1 MSQFYVGITYSRGLQ
16 TYYLD
21 CKKQRLTS
29 NLQFGDDSPSQTSAS
44 TSDSEDSLSTL
55 PFATPLR
62 RSDFLAQNF
71 SPSTYLST
79 LHNRH
84 QTLEDLRSELRSR
97 SQLLS
102 KELLDL
108 VNSNYQ
114 DFLNLGN
121 SLHGGEEKV
130 EEVRVGLLGFR
141 KEVGVL
147 MGDVETREE
156 EVGVL
161 LQERRDVRREI
172 ETGRRLV
179 DYDARLREVEAE
191 LMIETAGHETI
202 ILGEEIEDSDEEED
216 DDDEEEEGY
225 GVSIPK
231 LRRNV
236 VQYRLVLRLEK
247 GLGEHPFVASQ
258 AARIAKVRS
267 TLLMDLNTALRQA
280 KSAGA
285 SGSGRVMKVMKIYAD
300 MEESAEAVKVLKTLK
315 SS

>member
-1 MSQFYVGITYSRGLQ
+1 L
-16 TYYLD
+16 
-21 CKKQRLTS
+21 RLTHV
-29 NLQFGDDSPSQTSAS
+29 LQFGDDSRSAS
-44 TSDSEDSLSTL
+44 SDNDNDDEDNLSTL

-62 RSDFLAQNF
+62 RSDFLAPSF
-71 SPSTYLST
+71 SPATYLST

-108 VNSNYQ
+108 VNGNYQ

-141 KEVGVL
+141 KEVDGLAGVV
-147 MGDVETREE
+147 GKREE
-156 EVGVL
+156 EVGEL
-161 LQERRDVRREI
+161 LQERRDARTKI
-172 ETGRRLV
+172 DLGRRLI
-179 DYDARLREVEAE
+179 DYDARLKELEAE
-191 LMIETAGHETI
+191 LLIETAGHETI
-202 ILGEEIEDSDEEED
+202 ILGEEVSDSEDEEDE
-216 DDDEEEEGY
+216 DEEEEGY
-225 GVSIPK
+225 GVSVAK

-236 VQYRLVLRLEK
+236 VHYRLVLGLQKE
-247 GLGEHPFVASQ
+247 LGEHPFVAAQ

-267 TLLMDLNTALRQA
+267 TLLMDLSTALQQA
-280 KSAGA
+280 KTADKSDAG
-285 SGSGRVMKVMKIYAD
+285 RMMKIMKIYAD

-315 SS
+315 SP

>member
-1 MSQFYVGITYSRGLQ
+1 MCVIPRAFPYRAQDDASL
-16 TYYLD
+16 
-21 CKKQRLTS
+21 RLTDV
-29 NLQFGDDSPSQTSAS
+29 LQFGDDSRSAS
-44 TSDSEDSLSTL
+44 SDNDNDDEDNLSTL

-62 RSDFLAQNF
+62 RSDFLAPNF
-71 SPSTYLST
+71 SPATYLST

-141 KEVGVL
+141 KEVDGLAGVV
-147 MGDVETREE
+147 GKREE
-156 EVGVL
+156 GVGEL
-161 LQERRDVRREI
+161 LQERRDVRAKI
-172 ETGRRLV
+172 DLGRRLI
-179 DYDARLREVEAE
+179 DYDARLKELEAE
-191 LMIETAGHETI
+191 LLIETAGHETI
-202 ILGEEIEDSDEEED
+202 ILGEEVSDSEDEEDE
-216 DDDEEEEGY
+216 DEEEEGY
-225 GVSIPK
+225 GVSVAK

-236 VQYRLVLRLEK
+236 VHYRLVLALQKE
-247 GLGEHPFVASQ
+247 LGEHPFVAAQ

-267 TLLMDLNTALRQA
+267 TLLMDLSTALQQA
-280 KSAGA
+280 KTANKSDA
-285 SGSGRVMKVMKIYAD
+285 GRVMKIMKIYAD

-315 SS
+315 SP

>member
-1 MSQFYVGITYSRGLQ
+1 L
-16 TYYLD
+16 
-21 CKKQRLTS
+21 RLTRF
-29 NLQFGDDSPSQTSAS
+29 LQFGDDSRSAS
-44 TSDSEDSLSTL
+44 SDNDNDDEDNLSTL

-62 RSDFLAQNF
+62 RSDFLAPNF
-71 SPSTYLST
+71 SPATYLST

-141 KEVGVL
+141 KEVGGLV
-147 MGDVETREE
+147 DVVGKREE
-156 EVGVL
+156 EVGQL
-161 LQERRDVRREI
+161 LQERRDVRTKI
-172 ETGRRLV
+172 ELGRQLI
-179 DYDARLREVEAE
+179 DYDARLKELEAE
-191 LMIETAGHETI
+191 LLIETAGHETI
-202 ILGEEIEDSDEEED
+202 ILGEDVSDSEDEEDE
-216 DDDEEEEGY
+216 DEEEEGY
-225 GVSIPK
+225 GVSIAK

-236 VQYRLVLRLEK
+236 VHYRLVLGLQKE
-247 GLGEHPFVASQ
+247 LGEHPFVAAQ

-267 TLLMDLNTALRQA
+267 TLLMDLSTALQQA
-280 KSAGA
+280 KTAETSD
-285 SGSGRVMKVMKIYAD
+285 SGRVMKVMKIYAD
-300 MEESAEAVKVLKTLK
+300 MDESAEAVKVLKTLK

>member
-1 MSQFYVGITYSRGLQ
+1 MSRFY
-16 TYYLD
+16 
-21 CKKQRLTS
+21 
-29 NLQFGDDSPSQTSAS
+29 FGDDSRSAS
-44 TSDSEDSLSTL
+44 SDNDNDDEDNLSTL

-62 RSDFLAQNF
+62 RSDFLAPNF
-71 SPSTYLST
+71 SPATYLST

-141 KEVGVL
+141 KEVDGLAGVV
-147 MGDVETREE
+147 GKREE
-156 EVGVL
+156 EVGEL
-161 LQERRDVRREI
+161 LQERRDVRAKI
-172 ETGRRLV
+172 DLGRRLV
-179 DYDARLREVEAE
+179 DYDARLKELEAE
-191 LMIETAGHETI
+191 LLIETAGHETI
-202 ILGEEIEDSDEEED
+202 ILGEEVSDSEDEEDE
-216 DDDEEEEGY
+216 DEEEEGY
-225 GVSIPK
+225 GVSVAK

-236 VQYRLVLRLEK
+236 VHYRIVVGLQKE
-247 GLGEHPFVASQ
+247 LGEHPFVAAQ

-267 TLLMDLNTALRQA
+267 TLLMDLSTALQQA
-280 KSAGA
+280 KAADKSDA
-285 SGSGRVMKVMKIYAD
+285 GRVMEVMKIYAD
-300 MEESAEAVKVLKTLK
+300 MEESAEAVNVLKTLK
-315 SS
+315 SP

>member
-1 MSQFYVGITYSRGLQ
+1 L
-16 TYYLD
+16 
-21 CKKQRLTS
+21 RLTRF
-29 NLQFGDDSPSQTSAS
+29 LQFGDDSRSAS
-44 TSDSEDSLSTL
+44 SDNDNDDEDNLSTL

-62 RSDFLAQNF
+62 RSDFLAPNF
-71 SPSTYLST
+71 SPATYLST

-141 KEVGVL
+141 KEVGGLV
-147 MGDVETREE
+147 DVVGKREE
-156 EVGVL
+156 EVGQL
-161 LQERRDVRREI
+161 LQERRDVRTKI
-172 ETGRRLV
+172 ELGRQLV
-179 DYDARLREVEAE
+179 DYDARLKELEAE
-191 LMIETAGHETI
+191 LLIETAGHETI
-202 ILGEEIEDSDEEED
+202 ILGEDVSDSEDEEDE
-216 DDDEEEEGY
+216 DEEEEGY
-225 GVSIPK
+225 GVSIAK

-236 VQYRLVLRLEK
+236 VHYRLVL
-247 GLGEHPFVASQ
+247 GLQKELSEHPFVTAQ

-267 TLLMDLNTALRQA
+267 TLLMDLSTALQQA
-280 KSAGA
+280 KTAETSD
-285 SGSGRVMKVMKIYAD
+285 SGRVMKVMKIYAD
-300 MEESAEAVKVLKTLK
+300 IDESAEAVKVLKTLK

>member
-1 MSQFYVGITYSRGLQ
+1 MSRFY
-16 TYYLD
+16 
-21 CKKQRLTS
+21 
-29 NLQFGDDSPSQTSAS
+29 FGDDSRSAS
-44 TSDSEDSLSTL
+44 SDNDNDDEDNLSTL

-62 RSDFLAQNF
+62 RSDFLAPNF
-71 SPSTYLST
+71 SPASYLST

-141 KEVGVL
+141 KEVDGLAGVV
-147 MGDVETREE
+147 GKREE
-156 EVGVL
+156 EVGEL
-161 LQERRDVRREI
+161 LQERRDVRAKI
-172 ETGRRLV
+172 DLGRRLI
-179 DYDARLREVEAE
+179 DYDARLKELEAE
-191 LMIETAGHETI
+191 LLIETAGHETI
-202 ILGEEIEDSDEEED
+202 ILGEEVSDSEDEEDE
-216 DDDEEEEGY
+216 DEEEEGY
-225 GVSIPK
+225 GVSVAK

-236 VQYRLVLRLEK
+236 VHYRLVL
-247 GLGEHPFVASQ
+247 GLQKELSEHPFVAAQ

-267 TLLMDLNTALRQA
+267 TLLMDLSTALQQA
-280 KSAGA
+280 KTADKSDA
-285 SGSGRVMKVMKIYAD
+285 GRVMKVMKIYAD
-300 MEESAEAVKVLKTLK
+300 MEEPAEAVKVLKTLK
-315 SS
+315 SP